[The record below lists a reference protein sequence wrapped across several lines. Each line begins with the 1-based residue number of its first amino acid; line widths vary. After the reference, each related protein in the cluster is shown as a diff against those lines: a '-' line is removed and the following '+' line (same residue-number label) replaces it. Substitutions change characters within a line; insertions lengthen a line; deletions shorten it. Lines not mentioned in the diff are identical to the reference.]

1 MAFVRTILFYMVFF
15 IGSTFIVLLGLVTT
29 LIDPRAIRRTVRRW
43 ARWHRECARLLI
55 GVRVFIEGDAPR
67 TPVLVAAKHQSMYDA
82 IDMLML
88 LPEPIVVM
96 KQDLVDIP
104 GWGGLASRY
113 GIIPI
118 DRAGGAGA
126 LRAMIAAAKAAVASG
141 RPVAIFPEGTRVAPG
156 ETPPLQSGFAGLYKT
171 LGLPVVP
178 LATDIG
184 NIWPRSFVKR
194 PGIARFRFGVP
205 IPPGLPRKEIEA
217 RVHAAI
223 NALEAQ
229 GS

>member
-1 MAFVRTILFYMVFF
+1 MAFVRTILFYIAFF
-15 IGSTFIVLLGLVTT
+15 VGSTFIVLFGLLAT
-29 LIDPRAIRRTVRRW
+29 IFDPDEIRRTVARW
-43 ARWHRECARLLI
+43 AGWHRGCARILI
-55 GVRVFIEGDAPR
+55 GLRVTIEGDAPT
-67 TPVLVAAKHQSMYDA
+67 TPVLVAAKHQSMYEA
-82 IDMLML
+82 VDMLML
-88 LPEPIVVM
+88 LRAPIVVM

-104 GWGGLASRY
+104 GWGRLASTY

-178 LATDIG
+178 LATDVG
-184 NIWPRSFVKR
+184 RVWPRSFVKR
-194 PGIARFRFGVP
+194 AGTIRFRFGEP
-205 IPPGLPRKEIEA
+205 IPPGLPRAEIEA

-223 NALEAQ
+223 NALED
-229 GS
+229 